1 MAKVAAVIPA
11 AGQGKRMQTTVSKQF
26 LHLQGMPVIVHTLQ
40 AFDSCDEVGEVVL
53 VCAEGEKTVYE
64 DLIGVFE
71 IKKVFRVVAGGAER
85 QDSVYNGLQ
94 AVPDDTDIVLVHDGA
109 RPLVDAGIIG
119 RVIAAAGS
127 CGAAVAA
134 VPVKDT
140 IKMADAAGLVEKTLE
155 RGRLYQ
161 VQTPQGFRY
170 DLLKNAYEQARQT
183 GYLGTDDASLVE
195 RLGVKIQLVP
205 GAYENIKI
213 TTAEDMV
220 LAEAVLARRV
230 KTCG

>member
-1 MAKVAAVIPA
+1 MAAVIPA

-140 IKMADAAGLVEKTLE
+140 IKMTDAAGFVEKTLE
-155 RGRLYQ
+155 RSRLYQ
-161 VQTPQGFRY
+161 IQTPQGFRY
-170 DLLKNAYEQARQT
+170 DILKNAYEQARQT
-183 GYLGTDDASLVE
+183 GFLGTDDAALVE
-195 RLGVKIQLVP
+195 RLGIRVQLVP
-205 GAYENIKI
+205 GAYEN
-213 TTAEDMV
+213 
-220 LAEAVLARRV
+220 
-230 KTCG
+230 